1 MLFEDQRPQCSFIS
15 PREASSEYPPFPS
28 QSQCA
33 EGKLRV
39 VFRHQSFRGWLF
51 NPLSGDF
58 HVPPNTL
65 DLTYLRIVSRAPP
78 PDPSRTFSRQQLID
92 IFHVVAAW
100 PLPNDLTEDG
110 ISLVINVNPT
120 IVANVL
126 RSPVSLLLQNT
137 EEGRGYSL
145 LPPHRVGLSRKNLPV
160 AFRHHFKGW
169 LANPRSSGEFHV
181 PPNALDIL
189 YHRIL
194 SRSPP
199 SEPSLTFS
207 REHLVGVL
215 HVMVAWPKKHLTIN
229 DISLVLGVHSD
240 IIINVVRSCMPLL
253 LRDSIPEKS
262 RIGSTVRHIG
272 KNHLVEI
279 RHQFFKIWLLTS
291 HRSGEFHVPS
301 NALDLLYHRILSRS
315 IPPKAPLASQDLCR
329 QQLIQVIHMAVSWP
343 KTPLTINDI
352 SLALDLD
359 PGVVTSIVRSCM
371 FLDFEGDRLVTIRGD
386 HSFKEW
392 LLNPRRSGEFHVPP
406 NALDLLYLQILS
418 RPPPS
423 DPLWTFTREQ
433 LVEVLHTIV
442 IWKTGTKSLYT
453 WTWLPMSGLGT
464 PFTSIDDPVERNSTS
479 AYYRSDLLN
488 ISVAIGAYPDVVRN
502 VVYSG
507 PVILFTTSKDSTI
520 DFFDSSLR
528 DFLLDPR
535 RSGEYHLP
543 QDARDLLHDRILSH
557 LGLH

>member
-1 MLFEDQRPQCSFIS
+1 
-15 PREASSEYPPFPS
+15 
-28 QSQCA
+28 
-33 EGKLRV
+33 
-39 VFRHQSFRGWLF
+39 
-51 NPLSGDF
+51 
-58 HVPPNTL
+58 
-65 DLTYLRIVSRAPP
+65 
-78 PDPSRTFSRQQLID
+78 
-92 IFHVVAAW
+92 
-100 PLPNDLTEDG
+100 
-110 ISLVINVNPT
+110 
-120 IVANVL
+120 
-126 RSPVSLLLQNT
+126 
-137 EEGRGYSL
+137 
-145 LPPHRVGLSRKNLPV
+145 
-160 AFRHHFKGW
+160 
-169 LANPRSSGEFHV
+169 
-181 PPNALDIL
+181 
-189 YHRIL
+189 
-194 SRSPP
+194 
-199 SEPSLTFS
+199 
-207 REHLVGVL
+207 
-215 HVMVAWPKKHLTIN
+215 
-229 DISLVLGVHSD
+229 
-240 IIINVVRSCMPLL
+240 
-253 LRDSIPEKS
+253 
-262 RIGSTVRHIG
+262 
-272 KNHLVEI
+272 
-279 RHQFFKIWLLTS
+279 
-291 HRSGEFHVPS
+291 
-301 NALDLLYHRILSRS
+301 
-315 IPPKAPLASQDLCR
+315 
-329 QQLIQVIHMAVSWP
+329 MAVSWP